1 MGDQKI
7 YVGGGDD
14 GRHLFFRRADF
25 GTPNAKNSLV
35 LLDADGKVI
44 IETDAFTT
52 AQLCDLAHAFSR
64 AYFYATGR
72 VVWPVSGD
80 MLHRYQKQ
88 QEEAEDARLAQ
99 LKVASPEAAADYE
112 ATITAA
118 RRDEAMKAAFADMV
132 KRAGVA
138 K

>member
-7 YVGGGDD
+7 YVGDD

-25 GTPNAKNSLV
+25 GTVNAKNSLV
-35 LLDADGKVI
+35 LLDADGKII
-44 IETDAFTT
+44 IETDAFTS